1 MDPRSQTWS
10 EMHDFDVMVVGGGHA
25 GCEAALAAARMG
37 CRTALLTLRRD
48 RIAFMPCNPAI
59 GGLGKGHLVR
69 EIDALGGEM
78 GRVIDASGIQ
88 FRLLNRSKGPA
99 VWSPRAQADKDLYS
113 RTMLSTLERQPNLE
127 ILEVHAEAVLVEE
140 TASGQKQ
147 LRAVRLSTGEDI
159 STRALIIT
167 TGTFLNALMHQGCNQ
182 TPGGRSGE
190 QAAEQLSRSFLALGF
205 ELGRLKTGTPPRLLR
220 SSLDFSRF
228 EEQPGDETP
237 RPFSHSTESLTVQ
250 QLPCWIAYTNGR
262 VHDIIRNNLEHAP
275 MFNGQMQSRGPRY
288 CPSIEDKVV
297 RFAERDRHQLFL
309 EPEGRQSPEIYVN
322 GLSTSLPAEVQ
333 DELVRSIEG
342 LEHAEIA
349 RHGYAVE
356 YDYVPSG
363 QLHETLETR
372 VVRGLYLAGQ
382 INGTS
387 GYEEAAAQGLMAGI
401 NAAARLCGQPEL
413 VLQRSEAYMGV
424 LVDDLA
430 RMQLTEP
437 YRMFTS
443 RAEFRLQLRIDNA
456 DERLMPYA
464 RRYGLLADDARRIWE
479 RNQQQLSTLQA
490 LLDRRLGPHDTRL
503 LSQATKAAFGEENP
517 PIRKL
522 LCTPGVRAG
531 DLAPFVPEIA
541 QANHDVTEKF
551 EVQVRYAGYIERQ
564 QREVRAAAH
573 FEKKNIPPS
582 IEYGDIFGLS
592 SESRERLS
600 RHRPRNLAQASR
612 LEGVRAADVSLLLV
626 HLERMGGRSQ
636 AVPNS
641 RRTTASLDTSRVGR
655 PRSNP

>member
-1 MDPRSQTWS
+1 
-10 EMHDFDVMVVGGGHA
+10 
-25 GCEAALAAARMG
+25 MG
-37 CRTALLTLRRD
+37 MRTALLTLRRD

-88 FRLLNRSKGPA
+88 FRMLNRSKGPA
-99 VWSPRAQADKDLYS
+99 VWSPRAQADKELYS
-113 RTMLSTLERQPNLE
+113 HTMLQTLERQPNLE
-127 ILEVHAEAVLVEE
+127 ILEVLAEEIIVDESAGGE
-140 TASGQKQ
+140 KR
-147 LRAVRLSTGEDI
+147 LRAVRLSNGEEI
-159 STRALIIT
+159 ATSALIIT
-167 TGTFLNALMHQGCNQ
+167 TGTFLNATMHQGCSQ

-190 QAAEQLSRSFLALGF
+190 QSAQQLSGSFRSLGF

-220 SSLDFSRF
+220 DSIDFSRF
-228 EEQPGDETP
+228 EEQPGDAVP
-237 RPFSHSTESLTVQ
+237 RPFSHATESLQVQ
-250 QLPCWIAYTNGR
+250 QMPCWIAYTNAR
-262 VHDIIRNNLEHAP
+262 VHDLIRANLDQAP
-275 MFNGQMQSRGPRY
+275 MFNGQILSRGPRY
-288 CPSIEDKVV
+288 CPSIEDKIV
-297 RFAERDRHQLFL
+297 RFAERERHQLFL
-309 EPEGRQSPEIYVN
+309 EPEGRHSPEIYVN
-322 GLSTSLPAEVQ
+322 GLSTSLPAAIQE
-333 DELVRSIEG
+333 DIIRGIEG
-342 LEHAEIA
+342 LEDAAIA

-363 QLHETLETR
+363 QLRDSLETR
-372 VVRGLYLAGQ
+372 AVHGLYLAGQ

-401 NAAARLCGQPEL
+401 NAAARLRKLPEL
-413 VLQRSEAYMGV
+413 VLQRSEAYIGV

-464 RRYGLLADDARRIWE
+464 SQYGLLADDARLIWK
-479 RNQQQLSTLQA
+479 RNQQQLSTLLT
-490 LLDRRLGPHDTRL
+490 LLDQRLGPQNTRA
-503 LSQATKAAFGEENP
+503 LSLATDATFGDENP

-522 LCTPGVRAG
+522 LCTPGVGAA

-541 QANHDVTEKF
+541 RANNDVIEKL

-573 FEKKNIPPS
+573 YEKKQIPAT
-582 IEYGDIFGLS
+582 IAYGNIFGLS
-592 SESRERLS
+592 SESREKLS
-600 RHRPRNLAQASR
+600 RYRPRNLAQASR

-626 HLERMGGRSQ
+626 HLERLSRQ
-636 AVPNS
+636 A
-641 RRTTASLDTSRVGR
+641 TAQAGAAAQAQPSARQERGSIVE
-655 PRSNP
+655 